1 MQKERIA
8 ILNGI
13 FGTIPAGDSEE
24 PPAETRLASNLLD
37 ISSGSGNAAKWSG
50 SAFIDAEQLL
60 GDTVQPSSD
69 PGFNTY
75 QGKRIIVDDGCPVS
89 GRVYTTYLFGAG
101 AVAFGNGN
109 PVGFVPT
116 ETDRAKSGKEGY
128 VYIEKKRFVDR
139 LNYIVRADWDLE
151 CCFVL
156 PFTLQPSVLKQV
168 GYLFIMQ
175 DL

>member
-1 MQKERIA
+1 MAAIIRRAKMWSATDLSAELAGSNLMEAIGTLAARFWERDMQKERIA

-24 PPAETRLASNLLD
+24 PPAETRLDSNLLD

-116 ETDRAKSGKEGY
+116 ETDSAKRKGGLCLHREKE
-128 VYIEKKRFVDR
+128 V
-139 LNYIVRADWDLE
+139 
-151 CCFVL
+151 C
-156 PFTLQPSVLKQV
+156 
-168 GYLFIMQ
+168 
-175 DL
+175 